1 MDRNNTFTT
10 PSFLHHNMLI
20 QIPDA
25 NCLKDPYPAKS
36 TRTENHGGVPSIR
49 VTSSGFGYEPIFFS
63 EYCLGTY
70 ATSFFI

>member
-10 PSFLHHNMLI
+10 PSFFHHNMLI

-36 TRTENHGGVPSIR
+36 TRTENHGGVQNQSCLECRTCLVFVLQYDELSII
-49 VTSSGFGYEPIFFS
+49 VDPE
-63 EYCLGTY
+63 
-70 ATSFFI
+70 